1 VEKNI
6 PKGFKGDQAE
16 VITVGDSFCSLGD
29 VLNLRTA
36 LIVKN
41 DIFIIRDGLL
51 AKHVLYGV
59 PASRRI
65 VGIH

>member
-1 VEKNI
+1 
-6 PKGFKGDQAE
+6 
-16 VITVGDSFCSLGD
+16 
-29 VLNLRTA
+29 